1 MKWFENTYKKAQMKG
16 LVKFAIVDAA
26 TKMKVWIPVEALFVE
41 GTTNLLSQ
49 RVLYKDNGFFAQIS
63 ESQEVTT
70 LPNRVKHI
78 IWDFDMVSGLYQTM
92 VGLPRSQLAVLQ
104 TAAQPAR
111 SLRLWHYR
119 PEHANWQVIQEMA
132 SKGFVRGLELSK
144 EDQARSVLF
153 SCDLPVKTP
162 RRSHRFRKKST
173 QLKDF
178 VSTVFSSSASA
189 TASMKIE
196 VPRTWTE
203 MMASPHR
210 IHYDPETHVSFRQTK
225 AKQLNISDLK
235 IREYVKKR

>member
-1 MKWFENTYKKAQMKG
+1 MIEVVEDKSLPCFANPNAEKKSDKSFNIPFVLDSASGVNICGCREAVVSVTLDCNTVMKWFENTYKKAQMKG

-144 EDQARSVLF
+144 EDQG
-153 SCDLPVKTP
+153 
-162 RRSHRFRKKST
+162 KKG
-173 QLKDF
+173 QCYNCGICKDEKD
-178 VSTVFSSSASA
+178 VFS
-189 TASMKIE
+189 
-196 VPRTWTE
+196 
-203 MMASPHR
+203 PHNGK
-210 IHYDPETHVSFRQTK
+210 E
-225 AKQLNISDLK
+225 SDK
-235 IREYVKKR
+235 SI